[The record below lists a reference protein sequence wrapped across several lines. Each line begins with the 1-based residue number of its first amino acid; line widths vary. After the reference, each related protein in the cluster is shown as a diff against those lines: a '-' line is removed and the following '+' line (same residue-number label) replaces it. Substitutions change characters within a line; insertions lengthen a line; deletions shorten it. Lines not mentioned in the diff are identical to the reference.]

1 MMISRLLRRFGFAFW
16 VGLKGALFSAS
27 AILTLGL
34 SGSGHAI
41 LFEQPLDAPLEM
53 IFLGQAL
60 AGLIMT
66 VTVDIFLIPWTILLS
81 LALYGRYLKY
91 WTSWLLMMIASVPP
105 LLFIVYLS
113 SFANTA
119 GEETIFRPISW
130 MERAYIL
137 FTFASWLF
145 FLTSSFAWALFSS
158 HRKLMRPASH

>member
-1 MMISRLLRRFGFAFW
+1 MTISRLLRRFGFAFW

-34 SGSGHAI
+34 SGLGHAI
-41 LFEQPLDAPLEM
+41 LFEQPLDVPLEM

-66 VTVDIFLIPWTILLS
+66 ITVDIFLIPWTILLN

-119 GEETIFRPISW
+119 AQEMTFRSISW
-130 MERAYIL
+130 VEKAYIL
-137 FTFASWLF
+137 FTFASWLVP
-145 FLTSSFAWALFSS
+145 LTSSFAWAFFRS
-158 HRKLMRPASH
+158 HRKFMGSVSR